1 MCGLRTRKQL
11 AYTLCFVYNKD
22 MFIVGLFSWWYSTGW
37 LRCAARVRDTL
48 MSVYDYFSFDLLLRT
63 LFSPFRQISAG
74 KVRGPLGVQM
84 RAFFDRLI
92 SRIIGATVRTIV
104 IVVGSATL
112 LIVVTVGAVRI
123 VLWPVVPLL
132 PVLFVLFAIMG
143 WVPWKI

>member
-1 MCGLRTRKQL
+1 MG
-11 AYTLCFVYNKD
+11 YNKI
-22 MFIVGLFSWWYSTGW
+22 MFIVGLFSWWYGAGW
-37 LRCAARVRDTL
+37 LDCVARVRGNL

-92 SRIIGATVRTIV
+92 SRIIGGIIRTTVV
-104 IVVGSATL
+104 IF
-112 LIVVTVGAVRI
+112 GAVT
-123 VLWPVVPLL
+123 
-132 PVLFVLFAIMG
+132 LFVAAIIGGIRLVIWPLIPFLPIVFVLLALAG